1 MAQLDFGKAS
11 FVAGA
16 GVSMNELKIA
26 LDDRDAFEERLHAA
40 GGVMGEPHWV
50 GNWYLET
57 SSERVLK
64 VMQAH
69 GAYRLLELKK
79 LVSGYAFV
87 GEKAIEHIEPY
98 RLDRTLP
105 ENVLHKVVRPW
116 SVQGLPVDV
125 LVFDDIGVYAC
136 VNYDD
141 GQKEKA
147 LNFIA
152 ALKLSGLRYLE
163 VPFNVLKRRQLG
175 LPDFD

>member
-1 MAQLDFGKAS
+1 L
-11 FVAGA
+11 
-16 GVSMNELKIA
+16 NEMKLA
-26 LDDRDAFEERLHAA
+26 VDDRDAFEERLRGA

-64 VMQAH
+64 VRQAH
-69 GAYRLLELKK
+69 GAYSLLELKK

-87 GEKAIEHIEPY
+87 REKAIEDIEPY

-105 ENVLHKVVRPW
+105 QNVLHKVVRPW
-116 SVQGLPVDV
+116 RVQGLSVDV

-141 GQKEKA
+141 GEKEKA
-147 LNFIA
+147 LNFITS
-152 ALKLSGLRYLE
+152 LKAPELRYLE
-163 VPFNVLKRRQLG
+163 VPFNVLKRRQFG